1 MSTYRPSPLPQ
12 ALALALALVTPL
24 AQAADG
30 TQGASVFDEE
40 CSDCHSIKVGKN
52 KKGPSL
58 FDVTGRPA
66 GSIADYSY
74 SDALKGAGFSWSK
87 DKLDQYLQ
95 APKKLVPGGKMKYD
109 GLANAQSRAELIAF
123 LGSLH

>member
-1 MSTYRPSPLPQ
+1 MRQDRSFFRAL
-12 ALALALALVTPL
+12 AVGLALALMAPL
-24 AQAADG
+24 AKAADG
-30 TQGASVFDEE
+30 TQGGSVFEEE
-40 CSDCHSIKVGKN
+40 CSDCHSIKAGKN

-58 FDVTGRPA
+58 FALVGRPA

-74 SDALKGAGFSWSK
+74 SDALKASGLTWNK

-109 GLANAQSRAELIAF
+109 GLPNSQSRAELIAF
-123 LGSLH
+123 LDSLR